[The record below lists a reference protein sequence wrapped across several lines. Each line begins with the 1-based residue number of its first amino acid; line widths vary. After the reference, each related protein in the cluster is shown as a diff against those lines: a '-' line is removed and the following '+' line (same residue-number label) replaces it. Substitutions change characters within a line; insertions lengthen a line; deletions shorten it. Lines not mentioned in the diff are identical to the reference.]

1 MRGNLI
7 RIESR
12 VARRRI
18 FSQLEHEPERVDGGR
33 RWHEARLI
41 GLQGRYAEA
50 EELCRDVLAARRRV
64 LGDDHPD
71 TLTSRDT
78 LAWLAGLQGRRAE
91 AVELHRQVLADR
103 SRVLGAHHPDTQ
115 ATRDELAELTAD
127 S

>member
-1 MRGNLI
+1 
-7 RIESR
+7 
-12 VARRRI
+12 
-18 FSQLEHEPERVDGGR
+18 
-33 RWHEARLI
+33 
-41 GLQGRYAEA
+41 
-50 EELCRDVLAARRRV
+50 V

-78 LAWLAGLQGRRAE
+78 VAWLVGRQGRRAE
-91 AVELHRQVLADR
+91 AAELHRQVLADR